1 MLIGDFL
8 SAFRQG
14 KQLANSAIWKKR
26 AVVADVLAG
35 LITSL
40 LAISAAFG
48 YRLELEEDVVKALAG
63 GIAAAVYLG
72 SAVLHVTTT
81 DKIGL
86 PPRGPDRP
94 GGDPDAE
101 EGNSLYLG

>member
-8 SAFRQG
+8 SAFQKG
-14 KQLANSAIWKKR
+14 KMLANPEIWKTR

-40 LAISAAFG
+40 LAIAAAFG
-48 YRLELEEDVVKALAG
+48 YNITLEEGVVKALAG
-63 GIAAAVYLG
+63 GIAAAVYLT
-72 SAVLHVTTT
+72 SAVLHVATT

-86 PPRGPDRP
+86 PPRGGAEP
-94 GGDPDAE
+94 GGGDGGHPNF
-101 EGNSLYLG
+101 NSHLG